1 MHDDDKQQRRDKWQ
15 RIIEEYLQSGISQK
29 AFCEQRNLSLPKLVY
44 YYGKFKASKAPTA
57 SASFVPVKVAAH
69 DKTQVASEIK
79 LSLPNGFQCSFP
91 SHTDATQLKRLIEV
105 LLSC

>member
-1 MHDDDKQQRRDKWQ
+1 MHDDDKHQRRDKWQ

-29 AFCEQRNLSLPKLVY
+29 AFCEQRGLSLPQLVY
-44 YYGKFKASKAPTA
+44 YYGKFKPSKSTTA
-57 SASFVPVKVAAH
+57 NASFVPVKVAVH
-69 DKTQVASEIK
+69 DKAPVASEIK

-91 SHTDATQLKRLIEV
+91 SHTEATQIKRLIEV